1 MVKIY
6 TNGDYVDFEAP
17 IYMDEEYFKRFCD
30 FLEKLTSE
38 KIEVLLVKEKERY
51 DNPNKEEKHPK
62 RWIAEELLLLL
73 DTTNS
78 MRKLVEKLKR
88 TEMSIKM
95 QRAQFVPAFISWL
108 DKKRITLNKENIG
121 LIEQFLEETKK

>member
-6 TNGDYVDFEAP
+6 TKGNFLDFEAP
-17 IYMDEEYFKRFCD
+17 IYMDDDYFKKFCD
-30 FLEKLTSE
+30 FLEKLTGE
-38 KIEVLLVKEKERY
+38 KVEVVQVKEKERY

-62 RWIAEELLLLL
+62 RWKAEELLSLL
-73 DTTNS
+73 DTSIPLNE
-78 MRKLVEKLKR
+78 LVRNLKR

-108 DKKRITLNKENIG
+108 DKKDLTSEKTNKD
-121 LIEQFLEETKK
+121 LIEKFLEETKK